1 MKRFTE
7 SREERGLVGIIRTV
21 DEDLQQQGFDFN
33 SSSVKVDRSY
43 LSDSVEPFDD
53 FFEENSTAL
62 AVAQRRTSYTDLIR
76 PIVSHYTAV
85 QSRLFSPPLDPAF
98 DNYTHDILS
107 SMNQVGI
114 LTVDPTV
121 FMTETRSRTIS
132 TQRKDTLLVS
142 GAAGIG
148 ESIGAY
154 LLRIDLSPFAT
165 NVFFPLVVI
174 TMFMGGLLYSQN
186 DECRRDLK
194 RLENAARVTDAYL
207 KYVGEKYL

>member
-7 SREERGLVGIIRTV
+7 IREEKGLVGIVRAV
-21 DEDLQQQGFDFN
+21 DEDLRLQGFALD
-33 SSSVKVDRSY
+33 SSSVKVNPRY
-43 LSDSVEPFDD
+43 FGDSVEPLDD

-62 AVAQRRTSYTDLIR
+62 AVAQQRASYTDLIR
-76 PIVSHYTAV
+76 PIVSRYAGV
-85 QSRLFSPPLDPAF
+85 SSKLFSLPLDRPF

-107 SMNQVGI
+107 SMNQIGV
-114 LTVDPTV
+114 LTVDPTL

-132 TQRKDTLLVS
+132 TMRKDTLLVA

-165 NVFFPLVVI
+165 NVFFPLAVI
-174 TMFMGGLLYSQN
+174 TVFMGTLLYSQN
-186 DECRRDLK
+186 DECSRDLK
-194 RLENAARVTDAYL
+194 RLETAARVTDAYL